1 MMVTVKRK
9 AIGKETYYYL
19 EHSIRKGGKI
29 YKKEM
34 YIGKA
39 LPKDIDHVKAGFLYQ
54 IYKGKWFNAFDEIKK
69 NFSTDRR
76 SLPKAAEE
84 KRIENFSINYTYD
97 SQRIEGSKLTLRET
111 ADLLEGGI
119 TPKGK
124 PFRDVRE
131 AEAHQKVFYK
141 MMGHEEDLSL
151 QTVLLWHKRLFEA
164 TKPDI
169 AGKLRQ
175 HQVLIAGSKF
185 IPPLHVEVYP
195 LLRQFFGWYEKN
207 KRNLHPVELA
217 ATVHL
222 KFVTIHPFSDGN
234 GRLSRL
240 MMNFVLKRYVFPM
253 LNISYRDRRSYY
265 NALERAQIKGQDS
278 VFLQWFYRRYMKE
291 QKTYLRSSKR

>member
-1 MMVTVKRK
+1 MVAIRK
-9 AIGKETYYYL
+9 KVIGNETYYYL

-29 YKKEM
+29 FKKEM

-39 LPKDIDHVKAGFLYQ
+39 LPKDIQQVKAGFQHQ
-54 IYKGKWFNAFDEIKK
+54 IYRERWFSAFDVIKK
-69 NFSTDRR
+69 NFSKERG
-76 SLPKAAEE
+76 SLPKTAEE
-84 KRIENFSINYTYD
+84 KRIDNFSINFTYD

-119 TPKGK
+119 TPRGK
-124 PFRDVRE
+124 PIRDVRE
-131 AEAHQKVFYK
+131 AEAHQKTFYE
-141 MMGHEEDLSL
+141 MMGYEKDLAL
-151 QTVLLWHKRLFEA
+151 QTALLWHKRLFEA

-169 AGKLRQ
+169 AGKIRQ
-175 HQVLIAGSKF
+175 HQVLIAGSRF
-185 IPPLHVEVYP
+185 IPPLPVEIYP

-217 ATVHL
+217 ALVHL

-240 MMNFVLKRYVFPM
+240 MMNFVLRKYGFPM

-265 NALERAQIKGQDS
+265 NALERAQVKGQNS
-278 VFLQWFYRRYMKE
+278 VFLQWFFRRYLKE
-291 QKTYLRSSKR
+291 QKRFQRPSKH

>member
-1 MMVTVKRK
+1 MMATIKRK
-9 AIGKETYYYL
+9 AIGTKTYYYL

-29 YKKEM
+29 CKKEM
-34 YIGKA
+34 YLGKA
-39 LPKDIDHVKAGFLYQ
+39 LPKDIEHVKAAFLYK
-54 IYKGKWFNAFDEIKK
+54 IYKEKWFNAFDEIKK
-69 NFSTDRR
+69 NFTKERG
-76 SLPKAAEE
+76 SLPKTAEV
-84 KRIENFSINYTYD
+84 KQIDNFSINFTYD

-111 ADLLEGGI
+111 ADLLEEGI

-124 PFRDVRE
+124 PVRDVRE
-131 AEAHQKVFYK
+131 AEAHQKAFYE
-141 MMGHEEDLSL
+141 MMAYEKDLSL
-151 QTVLLWHKRLFEA
+151 QTALLWHKKLFEV

-169 AGKLRQ
+169 AGKIRQ
-175 HQVLIAGSKF
+175 HQVLIAGSRF
-185 IPPLHVEVYP
+185 IPPLPVEIYP
-195 LLRQFFGWYEKN
+195 LLRQFFGWYERN

-240 MMNFVLKRYVFPM
+240 MMNFILKRYGFPM

-278 VFLQWFYRRYMKE
+278 VFLQWFFRRYLKE
-291 QKTYLRSSKR
+291 HRTYLRKRSE